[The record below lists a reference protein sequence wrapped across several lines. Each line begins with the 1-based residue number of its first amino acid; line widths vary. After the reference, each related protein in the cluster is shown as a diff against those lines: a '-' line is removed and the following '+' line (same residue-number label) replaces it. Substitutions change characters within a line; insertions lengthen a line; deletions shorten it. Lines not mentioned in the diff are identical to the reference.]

1 MRKLAMLSLANI
13 RKTKGHTVS
22 LFLMFLIAAS
32 LLNAG
37 LLVFLNFGNFFE
49 KSTKE
54 LNASDVYYIIP
65 SHLYSDEVEEYI
77 NNNPNVLA
85 MQKEDVMW
93 PVAAIPYKGD
103 TREYAFLIND
113 ADQKR
118 DISKWKFVGEH
129 LPPESMSIYLPYV
142 FSIDG
147 GYKLNDK
154 FEMTIKE
161 TILTF
166 TIKGFTEDTFFS
178 SLDTGS
184 IGVYLPHET
193 YNQVTQKL
201 SGNSGKD
208 NTVLIYANLDKVN
221 KEVETG
227 IRERINEENT
237 AYNPDST
244 STLFSV
250 SLDLVKSSRL
260 IMSSIISVM
269 MVAFAAIIAI
279 VCLIVVRFRIGNSIE
294 EDMTKIGSLRAIGY
308 TSRQIILSIVMQYSL
323 IAFVGSIVGISLS
336 YLATPLLSNV
346 FAHQSGLMWVQGFD
360 GVISSIALCLVLF
373 FVIIVSFMTSRRIHK
388 LNPIV
393 ALRGGI
399 VTHNFRKNFLPLDTS
414 KGRLPV
420 VLGFKSMLQ
429 NWKQS
434 LMIGVILV
442 AVSFA
447 STFAVVMFYNTVIDT
462 KPFKETP
469 GIEISNA
476 VAVLNSDAES
486 TKLVENIKSMSEVR
500 KVQYIDE
507 ITLRIDNN
515 DVTAY
520 VMDDYSNK
528 ETDTVYKGRYPLHS
542 NEVVLAGQL
551 ADMLDKSIGE
561 RVTLEIGA
569 ESTEYMIT
577 GLSQGA
583 NMGGMNASIRRDGIL
598 KLNPDFKQQTLQI
611 YLNTDVKADKF
622 VNKLK
627 NSFGDALIS
636 TLDMDKFMEQGI
648 AMYTSIVSKVGIAI
662 LIITIL
668 VVILVLY
675 FVINSSIVRKRREL
689 GIQKAIGFTT
699 LQLMNQLSLGL
710 LPPVIFGV
718 FIGSVIGI
726 AQTNTI
732 MSVAQRSMG
741 IMKANYIIMTSWI
754 TLFGVALVVVSY
766 ITSLLITYRIR
777 KISAYAL
784 VSE

>member
-1 MRKLAMLSLANI
+1 MLSFANI

-22 LFLMFLIAAS
+22 LFLMFLIAAL

-37 LLVFLNFGNFFE
+37 LLVFLNFGSFFE
-49 KSTKE
+49 KSNKE
-54 LNASDVYYIIP
+54 LNASNVYYIIP
-65 SHLYSDEVEEYI
+65 SHLYSEEVADYV
-77 NNNPNVLA
+77 NNNTSVLA

-93 PVAAIPYKGD
+93 PVATIPYKD
-103 TREYAFLIND
+103 ETREYPFLIND

-129 LPPESMSIYLPYV
+129 LPPDAMSIYLPYV
-142 FSIDG
+142 FSIDA

-193 YNQVTQKL
+193 YEQVNQKL
-201 SGNSGKD
+201 SGKD
-208 NTVLIYANLDKVN
+208 NAVLIYANLDKVN

-227 IRERINEENT
+227 IRERLKEESM

-244 STLFSV
+244 SSLFSV
-250 SLDLVKSSRL
+250 NLDLVKSSRL
-260 IMSSIISVM
+260 IMSSIVSVM

-323 IAFVGSIVGISLS
+323 IAFIGSVAGILLS
-336 YLATPLLSNV
+336 YLATPILSNV

-360 GVISSIALCLVLF
+360 GVISSMALCVVLF
-373 FVIIVSFMTSRRIHK
+373 VVIIVSVMASGRIHK

-399 VTHNFRKNFLPLDTS
+399 VTHNFRRNHLPLDTS

-434 LMIGVILV
+434 FMIGVILV

-476 VAVLNSDAES
+476 VAVLNPDADS

-500 KVQYIDE
+500 KVQFIDE
-507 ITLRIDNN
+507 VILRIDNN

-551 ADMLDKSIGE
+551 ADMLDKKIGE
-561 RVTLEIGA
+561 RVTIEIGA
-569 ESTEYMIT
+569 ESAEYMIT

-583 NMGGMNASIRRDGIL
+583 NMGGMNASVRRDGIL
-598 KLNPDFKQQTLQI
+598 KLNPNFDQRTLQI
-611 YLNTDVKADKF
+611 YLNTDVKADEF
-622 VNKLK
+622 VNKLEDDY
-627 NSFGDALIS
+627 GDSLVS
-636 TLDMDKFMEQGI
+636 TFDMDKLMEQGI
-648 AMYTSIVSKVGIAI
+648 AMYTSIVSKVGIVM
-662 LIITIL
+662 LVITII

-732 MSVAQRSMG
+732 MSMAQRSMG

-754 TLFGVALVVVSY
+754 TLFGVALVAVSY
-766 ITSLLITYRIR
+766 ITSMLITYRIR

>member
-1 MRKLAMLSLANI
+1 MRKIAMLSFANI

-22 LFLMFLIAAS
+22 LFLMFLIAAL

-37 LLVFLNFGNFFE
+37 LLVFLNFGSFFE
-49 KSTKE
+49 KSNKE
-54 LNASDVYYIIP
+54 LNASNVYYIIP
-65 SHLYSDEVEEYI
+65 SHLYSEEVADYV
-77 NNNPNVLA
+77 NNNTSVLA

-93 PVAAIPYKGD
+93 PVATIPYKD
-103 TREYAFLIND
+103 ETREYPFLIND

-129 LPPESMSIYLPYV
+129 LPPDAMSIYLPYV
-142 FSIDG
+142 FSIDA

-193 YNQVTQKL
+193 YEQVNQKL
-201 SGNSGKD
+201 SGKD
-208 NTVLIYANLDKVN
+208 NAVLIYANLDKVN

-227 IRERINEENT
+227 IRERLKEESM

-244 STLFSV
+244 SSLFSV
-250 SLDLVKSSRL
+250 NLDLVKSSRL
-260 IMSSIISVM
+260 IMSSIVSVM

-323 IAFVGSIVGISLS
+323 IAFIGSVAGILLS
-336 YLATPLLSNV
+336 YLATPILSNV

-360 GVISSIALCLVLF
+360 GVISSMALCVVLF
-373 FVIIVSFMTSRRIHK
+373 VVIIVSVMASGRIHK

-399 VTHNFRKNFLPLDTS
+399 VTHNFRRNHLPLDTS

-434 LMIGVILV
+434 FMIGVILV

-476 VAVLNSDAES
+476 VAVLNPDADS

-500 KVQYIDE
+500 KVQFIDE
-507 ITLRIDNN
+507 VILRIDNN

-551 ADMLDKSIGE
+551 ADMLDKKIGE
-561 RVTLEIGA
+561 RVTIEIGA
-569 ESTEYMIT
+569 ESAEYMIT

-583 NMGGMNASIRRDGIL
+583 NMGGMNASVRRDGIL
-598 KLNPDFKQQTLQI
+598 KLNPNFDQRTLQI
-611 YLNTDVKADKF
+611 YLNTDVKADEF
-622 VNKLK
+622 VNKLEDDY
-627 NSFGDALIS
+627 GDSLVS
-636 TLDMDKFMEQGI
+636 TFDMDKLMEQGI
-648 AMYTSIVSKVGIAI
+648 AMYTSIVSKVGIVM
-662 LIITIL
+662 LVITII

-732 MSVAQRSMG
+732 MSMAQRSMG

-754 TLFGVALVVVSY
+754 TLFGVALVAVSY
-766 ITSLLITYRIR
+766 ITSMLITYRIR

>member
-1 MRKLAMLSLANI
+1 MRTIAMLSFANI

-22 LFLMFLIAAS
+22 LFLMFLIAAL

-37 LLVFLNFGNFFE
+37 LLVFLNFGSFFE

-54 LNASDVYYIIP
+54 LNASNVYYIIP
-65 SHLYSDEVEEYI
+65 SHLYSEEVADYV
-77 NNNPNVLA
+77 NNNTSVLA

-93 PVAAIPYKGD
+93 PVATIPYKD
-103 TREYAFLIND
+103 ETREYPFLIND

-129 LPPESMSIYLPYV
+129 LPPDAMSIYLPYV
-142 FSIDG
+142 FSIDA
-147 GYKLNDK
+147 GYKLNDE
-154 FEMTIKE
+154 FEMTIKD

-193 YNQVTQKL
+193 YEQVNQKL
-201 SGNSGKD
+201 SGKD
-208 NTVLIYANLDKVN
+208 NAVLIYANLDKVN

-227 IRERINEENT
+227 IRERLKEENT

-244 STLFSV
+244 SSLFSV
-250 SLDLVKSSRL
+250 NLDLVKSSRL
-260 IMSSIISVM
+260 IMSSIVSVM

-323 IAFVGSIVGISLS
+323 IAFIGSVAGILLS
-336 YLATPLLSNV
+336 YLATPILSNV

-360 GVISSIALCLVLF
+360 GVISSMALGVVLF
-373 FVIIVSFMTSRRIHK
+373 VVIIVSVMASGRIHK

-399 VTHNFRKNFLPLDTS
+399 VTHNFRRNHLPLDTS

-476 VAVLNSDAES
+476 VAVLNPDADS

-500 KVQYIDE
+500 KVQFIDE
-507 ITLRIDNN
+507 VTLRIDNN

-551 ADMLDKSIGE
+551 ADMLDKKIGE
-561 RVTLEIGA
+561 RVTIEIGA
-569 ESTEYMIT
+569 ESAEYMIT

-583 NMGGMNASIRRDGIL
+583 NMGGMNASVRRDGIL
-598 KLNPDFKQQTLQI
+598 KLNSNFDQRTLQI
-611 YLNTDVKADKF
+611 YLNTDVKADEF
-622 VNKLK
+622 VNKLEDDY
-627 NSFGDALIS
+627 GDSLVS
-636 TLDMDKFMEQGI
+636 TFDMDKLMEQGI
-648 AMYTSIVSKVGIAI
+648 AMYTSIVSKVGIVM
-662 LIITIL
+662 LVITII

-710 LPPVIFGV
+710 LPPVMIGV
-718 FIGSVIGI
+718 IIGSLIGI
-726 AQTNTI
+726 SETNTI

-754 TLFGVALVVVSY
+754 ALFGVALVVVSY
-766 ITSLLITYRIR
+766 ITSMLITYRIR